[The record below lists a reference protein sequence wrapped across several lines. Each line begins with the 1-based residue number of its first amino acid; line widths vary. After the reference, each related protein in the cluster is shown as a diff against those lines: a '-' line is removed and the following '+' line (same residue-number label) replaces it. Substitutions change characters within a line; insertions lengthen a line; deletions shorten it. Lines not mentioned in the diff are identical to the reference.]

1 MFRVSQVNTM
11 YKNVQKR
18 AKNVHLKYLF
28 IKKRVSQVL
37 ICQKRAK
44 TCKKR
49 AKTCI
54 SNVMDPI
61 QKLWDRFEKKIC
73 TMFLGC
79 NICKID
85 RLLRS
90 LFLFIQLFFLEKI
103 DHNKRYRNS
112 CWFLLYHI
120 TMIASGLHNNHC
132 QRCLIIFELL
142 GHLLDNGLNL
152 RIDQYNSI
160 FH

>member
-1 MFRVSQVNTM
+1 M
-11 YKNVQKR
+11 
-18 AKNVHLKYLF
+18 HLKYLF
-28 IKKRVSQVL
+28 IKKRAPQGLIYQKTCKNVL
-37 ICQKRAK
+37 KRAK

-132 QRCLIIFELL
+132 QRCLIIFDARTFFDVKKSLKQTGLL
-142 GHLLDNGLNL
+142 MLHD
-152 RIDQYNSI
+152 
-160 FH
+160 